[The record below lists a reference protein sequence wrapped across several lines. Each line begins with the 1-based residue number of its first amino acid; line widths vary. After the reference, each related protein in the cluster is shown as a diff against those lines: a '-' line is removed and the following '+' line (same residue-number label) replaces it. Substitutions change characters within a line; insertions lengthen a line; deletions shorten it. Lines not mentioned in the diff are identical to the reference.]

1 MLLKFPVHGMGKL
14 WLRYSNSYG
23 KTLHVDKAFKTSSE
37 SRYQNS
43 IKQNEIVGR
52 ILSGSQ
58 VISLCHHIVNLFKHL
73 SILEN
78 IILRYLFLI
87 FVLSLHWQLNSI
99 TLQSHSSQHNILII
113 GPCYVDLVIVLLL
126 LLVHHLNVRGP
137 FRWVMIFSTSIDPF
151 KSMVT
156 VRRKFISFHQ
166 NNEIVH
172 FISFNSFAR
181 NYNVRYC
188 HGNDFLP
195 FNLDHGQTY

>member
-87 FVLSLHWQLNSI
+87 FILSLHWQLNSI

-113 GPCYVDLVIVLLL
+113 GPCYCPCWPCYCPAVVVSPSPK
-126 LLVHHLNVRGP
+126 RK
-137 FRWVMIFSTSIDPF
+137 RAFSVGD
-151 KSMVT
+151 
-156 VRRKFISFHQ
+156 
-166 NNEIVH
+166 
-172 FISFNSFAR
+172 
-181 NYNVRYC
+181 
-188 HGNDFLP
+188 DFL
-195 FNLDHGQTY
+195 NQHWSI